1 MSHDVT
7 RTETKQHE
15 TQAPSQRF
23 HDLDALRGFAMLLGI
38 VLHASLSF
46 LPGFWPAEDNTASF
60 DGPYDEILHFIHG
73 FRMPLFFLLSGFF
86 TAMLWRRRGLRS
98 LLSQRVKRVALPL
111 AIAMMTIIPLMNWV
125 SDQAIAAQIDDLL
138 IGAYTQNTTA
148 VEDLLTNGAHPDKAR
163 GSQGETPLHAA
174 AVLDDAE
181 IAELLLE
188 AGADPVALD
197 IKGDSPLAW
206 AYYSGSEEVADLL
219 IAAGHPEIR
228 PGGTDW
234 EDLDNWG
241 FGASESDEDDV
252 GLESWVASFH
262 HLWFLWFILWLV
274 AGFAVIAAINDSRL
288 TSGTG
293 VQQSEGGSTTSS
305 WPGRLMWVLIPL
317 TLLPQFAMGEQ
328 GEVPTFGPDTSIGVV
343 PLWHVLAYYAVFFGF
358 GALAYA
364 RKTPAGKPVI
374 EVVGRGWMIILAVT
388 VLVVFPVALGFT
400 FDGDWY
406 LASILQVSYAWAMIF
421 GLLGA
426 FRAWFATERRGV
438 RYLSDSS
445 YWLYIVHLPL
455 VIWLQSWISE
465 WDLPS
470 GVKFVGLNV
479 TVGAFLLLTYRLFV
493 RYTPIGTL
501 LNGKRIR
508 PDRAAT
514 APGT

>member
-1 MSHDVT
+1 MTD
-7 RTETKQHE
+7 TEPRQPKTK
-15 TQAPSQRF
+15 APSRRF
-23 HDLDALRGFAMLLGI
+23 HDLDALRGVAMLLGI
-38 VLHASLSF
+38 VLHVSLSF
-46 LPGFWPAEDNTASF
+46 LPGFWPAEDNTAGF

-98 LLSQRVKRVALPL
+98 LLHQRVKRVALPL
-111 AIAMMTIIPLMNWV
+111 AIVMVTIIPLMNWV
-125 SDQAIAAQIDDLL
+125 SDQAIAARIDNLL
-138 IGAYTQNTTA
+138 IGAYVQNATA
-148 VEDLLTNGAHPDKAR
+148 VENLLADGAVADKTR

-174 AVLDDAE
+174 ALVDNAE
-181 IAELLLE
+181 IAELLLK
-188 AGADPVALD
+188 AGADTVALD
-197 IKGDSPLAW
+197 VKGDSPLAW
-206 AYYSGSEEVADLL
+206 AYYSGSEKVADLL

-228 PGGTDW
+228 PAGTDW
-234 EDLDNWG
+234 EDQVGWG

-252 GLESWVASFH
+252 GLESWVSSFH

-274 AGFAVIAAINDSRL
+274 AGFAVIAAIIDSRFVNNGFADRA
-288 TSGTG
+288 SDDP
-293 VQQSEGGSTTSS
+293 TTSS

-317 TLLPQFAMGEQ
+317 TLLPQLAMGER
-328 GEVPTFGPDTSIGVV
+328 GAAPTFGPDTSIGVV
-343 PLWHVLAYYAVFFGF
+343 PLWHVLAYYGIFFGF

-364 RKTPAGKPVI
+364 RKTPTSRPVI
-374 EVVGRGWMIILAVT
+374 EIVGRGWMIILAVT

-400 FDGDWY
+400 FDGDWFV
-406 LASILQVSYAWAMIF
+406 ASILQVLYTWAMIF

-455 VIWLQSWISE
+455 VIGLQSWISD

-479 TVGAFLLLTYRLFV
+479 TVGAVLLLSYQLLV
-493 RYTPIGTL
+493 RYTPIGTM
-501 LNGKRIR
+501 LNGKRTR
-508 PDRAAT
+508 PSSVSGD
-514 APGT
+514 